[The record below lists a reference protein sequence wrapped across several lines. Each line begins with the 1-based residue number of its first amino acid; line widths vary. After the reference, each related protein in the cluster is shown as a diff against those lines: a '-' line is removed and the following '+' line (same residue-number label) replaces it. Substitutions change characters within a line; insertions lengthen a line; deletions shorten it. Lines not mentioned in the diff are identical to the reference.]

1 LFFFLQGKGFGKPVD
16 TLASVLLLALC
27 ACLLLVASAPLHYH
41 QAKMAALRVVTV
53 PILEDNYAYLLI
65 DCASKCAAAVD
76 PADAKIVVAAA
87 SREGVK
93 LTHVLTT
100 HGHWDHAGGNN
111 DMVFLPHVLFPL
123 S

>member
-1 LFFFLQGKGFGKPVD
+1 MKIYK
-16 TLASVLLLALC
+16 LASVLPLAFC
-27 ACLLLVASAPLHYH
+27 ACLLLVASAPLHCH
-41 QAKMAALRVVTV
+41 QAKMRVVTV

-65 DCASKCAAAVD
+65 DCASKFAAAVD

-111 DMVFLPHVLFPL
+111 DMVFLPNILFPF